1 MLCAAFFLSG
11 CHVTN
16 LQRTKQQQVKKVK
29 VRAKLFHACYVTNIS
44 KKSLQ
49 HDKEFEAIQHNFYH
63 PYDSTNHYIETLQ
76 LDTSAWMYKDFRAM
90 VIVYYPLG
98 KRMKI
103 YITGTGAIV
112 IGRKNYKQNLEF
124 VTYFYSLLPEKYR
137 VKTVFSQPKRR

>member
-1 MLCAAFFLSG
+1 
-11 CHVTN
+11 
-16 LQRTKQQQVKKVK
+16 
-29 VRAKLFHACYVTNIS
+29 
-44 KKSLQ
+44 
-49 HDKEFEAIQHNFYH
+49 
-63 PYDSTNHYIETLQ
+63 